1 MPWGRIGL
9 IMKFEKITDNKLKV
23 VFTKE
28 DMDSHNVSKETFLS
42 DCSEFQDIFQNLLQE
57 AERQVDFKANDC
69 KLIFEALM
77 ANDDGFI
84 FTITKIFSDIDIF
97 NILSSPIILKLDD
110 LNDFLN
116 LFTYINNMNNLSFDV
131 NSCTFSLYLY
141 DKNYYLYIENQE
153 GFFQESLIYTFM
165 EFGEL
170 VPFSVQF
177 IGSLNEYGKSIG
189 KFSPASFSSV

>member
-1 MPWGRIGL
+1 MRKDWFN
-9 IMKFEKITDNKLKV
+9 FEKITDNKLKV

-42 DCSEFQDIFQNLLQE
+42 DCSEFQDIFHNLLQE
-57 AERQVDFKANDC
+57 AERQVNFKADDC
-69 KLIFEALM
+69 KLVFEALM
-77 ANDDGFI
+77 ANDGGFI

-97 NILSSPIILKLDD
+97 NIISSPIILKLDALD
-110 LNDFLN
+110 DFLN

-131 NSCTFSLYLY
+131 NSRTFSLYLY
-141 DKNYYLYIENQE
+141 DKNYYLYLENQE
-153 GFFQESLIYTFM
+153 GFFQKSLIYTFM

-170 VPFSVQF
+170 IPYSVQF

-189 KFSPASFSSV
+189 KFSPASFNSV

>member
-1 MPWGRIGL
+1 
-9 IMKFEKITDNKLKV
+9 MKFEKITDNKLKV

-57 AERQVDFKANDC
+57 AERQVNFKADDC

-77 ANDDGFI
+77 TNDGGFI
-84 FTITKIFSDIDIF
+84 FTITKIFSDINIF
-97 NILSSPIILKLDD
+97 NIISSPIILKLDALD
-110 LNDFLN
+110 DFLN
-116 LFTYINNMNNLSFDV
+116 LFTYINNVNKLSFDV

-170 VPFSVQF
+170 IPYSVQF